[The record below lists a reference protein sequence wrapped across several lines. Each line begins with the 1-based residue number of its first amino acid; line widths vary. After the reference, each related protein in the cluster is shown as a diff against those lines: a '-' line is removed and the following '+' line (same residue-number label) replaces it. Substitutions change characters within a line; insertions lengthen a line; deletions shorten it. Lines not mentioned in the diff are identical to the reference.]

1 MTSAEALAVAAL
13 DDQRRRVEQSDL
25 ALALEVCVLERL
37 LRWLPLPAEAAV
49 DGVERVPHLG
59 QEHG

>member
-25 ALALEVCVLERL
+25 ALALEVRVLERL
-37 LRWLPLPAEAAV
+37 LRWLPLPAEATV